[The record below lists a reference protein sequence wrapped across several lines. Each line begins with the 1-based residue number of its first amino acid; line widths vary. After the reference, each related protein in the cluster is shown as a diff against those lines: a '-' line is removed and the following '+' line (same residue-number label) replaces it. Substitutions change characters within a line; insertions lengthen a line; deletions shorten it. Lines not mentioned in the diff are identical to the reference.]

1 MKKRNPRTPKLWEAI
16 GILAIILAMLIVFNV
31 VIYIDT
37 PIALFAAVVLAGAFA
52 VYLGHSFNSVEKM
65 MITGLNGSTM
75 VILFNF
81 LIGLIIASWIASGII
96 PYIIYLGLGWLKPAL
111 VPVLALVMCAAMSL
125 IIGSSWT
132 TAGTMGLAFVGIGV
146 SLGIPIGVM
155 AGAVISGAMFGDKQS
170 PLSETTTLAAGV
182 SKVRV
187 FDHVAS
193 MRFTSV
199 PAIIVSVVIFIV
211 LGIYY
216 SSTGTVDQS
225 EVEVIRTALS
235 ETFHFNVL
243 LLLMPVLLIVLLV
256 KKINPIACLIMAIC
270 AGILIAVFYQRIGIE
285 DLAIILADGMDAGSD
300 VEFVNEICAKGGIN
314 AMWWMISIIIMG
326 FSMSKILL
334 ETETFSVLVKALS
347 KTIASTTS
355 VVVSSL
361 CTAIILTV
369 CTANA
374 YISSMIT
381 ASAFGE
387 FFDRIGL
394 DRRVLSRTIEDGST
408 VILIAPWDSTVVFFC
423 SLFGCT
429 FADWRLFYVMGWLSP
444 LFTILCAITG
454 FGIFYTNK
462 KKGWGKDKYSPKK
475 NEPIPVEVTEAYY
488 KELDQ

>member
-1 MKKRNPRTPKLWEAI
+1 MKKRGPRIPELWEAI
-16 GILAIILAMLIVFNV
+16 AVIAVILAMLIVFNV

-37 PIALFAAVVLAGAFA
+37 PIALFAAVVLAGAYA
-52 VYLGHSFNSVEKM
+52 VYLGYSFNDVEKM
-65 MITGLNGSTM
+65 MIKGLNGSTM

-96 PYIIYLGLGWLKPAL
+96 PYIIYLGLGWLSPVL
-111 VPVLALVMCAAMSL
+111 IPVLALVMCAAMSL

-146 SLGIPIGVM
+146 SLGIPVGVI

-170 PLSETTTLAAGV
+170 PLSETTTLTAGV
-182 SKVRV
+182 TKVRV

-199 PAIIVSVVIFIV
+199 PSILVSVVIFII

-216 SSTGTVDQS
+216 GGNGAVDAS
-225 EVEVIRTALS
+225 EVETIRTALS
-235 ETFHFNVL
+235 ETFHFNIL
-243 LLLMPVLLIVLLV
+243 LLLAPILLIVLLV
-256 KKINPIACLIMAIC
+256 KKINAIACLFMAVC
-270 AGILIAVFYQRIGIE
+270 TGILVAVFYQGFGLE
-285 DLAIILADGMDAGSD
+285 ELAVVLADGMDAGSD

-326 FSMSKILL
+326 FSMSEILL
-334 ETETFSVLVKALS
+334 STETFSVMVKAMS
-347 KTIASTTS
+347 KLISSTTS
-355 VVVSSL
+355 VVVSAL
-361 CTAIILTV
+361 LTAILLTV

-374 YISSMIT
+374 YLSSMIT

-394 DRRVLSRTIEDGST
+394 DRKVLSRTIEDGST

-423 SLFGCT
+423 TLFGCT
-429 FADWRLFYVMGWLSP
+429 FADWRFFYVMGWLSP
-444 LFTILCAITG
+444 IFTIICAITG
-454 FGIFYTNK
+454 YGIFYTNK
-462 KKGWGKDKYSPKK
+462 RKGWGRDRYSPKK
-475 NEPIPVEVTEAYY
+475 DEPIPMEITKQYY
-488 KELDQ
+488 REQE